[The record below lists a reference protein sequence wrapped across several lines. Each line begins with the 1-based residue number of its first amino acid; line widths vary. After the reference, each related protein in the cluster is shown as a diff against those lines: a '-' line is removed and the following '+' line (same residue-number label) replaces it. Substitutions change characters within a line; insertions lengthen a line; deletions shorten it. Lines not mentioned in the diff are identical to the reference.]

1 MPTLLVA
8 APTPLS
14 GKTTVA
20 VACARAL
27 AKSGTNVSLER
38 AGDDANAELDRK
50 VFSSLGSGSGDAK
63 IIEVPAGDPLG
74 ALREHDGARVLIV
87 ATPDTA
93 AEASAV
99 AKSVGEALAGVVLNR
114 ARPSGGGAGA
124 DYEGVAPLA
133 VIPEDRQLAAPS
145 LDAVATAL
153 KAEAMNVGED
163 APRSLGRLVIA
174 SIAADPGQAYFDRTR
189 AESVIVRS
197 DKPDLQLAAINAGAQ
212 CLIVTGDLPVL
223 SYVRDLVAEDE
234 MPFLRTA
241 LDTKGAVE
249 AVEALYGGTAF
260 TADADRLSRL
270 DELFAG
276 ADLGSLFATAG

>member
-27 AKSGTNVSLER
+27 AKNGTNVLLER
-38 AGDDANAELDRK
+38 VGDDANADSDRR
-50 VFSSLGSGSGDAK
+50 VFSSLGSSSGDAK
-63 IIEVPAGDPLG
+63 IIEVPAGDPLA
-74 ALREHDGARVLIV
+74 ALREHEGARVLIV
-87 ATPDTA
+87 ATPETA
-93 AEASAV
+93 AEASAI
-99 AKSVGEALAGVVLNR
+99 AKAVGEALAGMVLNR

-133 VIPEDRQLAAPS
+133 VIREDRQLAAPS
-145 LDAVATAL
+145 LDAVAQAL
-153 KAEAMNVGED
+153 KAEAVNVAED
-163 APRSLGRLVIA
+163 APRSLGRVVIA

-223 SYVRDLVAEDE
+223 SYVRERVAEDE
-234 MPFLRTA
+234 TPFLRTE

-260 TADADRLSRL
+260 TADADKLSRL
-270 DELFAG
+270 DEVFAG
-276 ADLGSLFATAG
+276 ADVGSLFASAG

>member
-1 MPTLLVA
+1 M
-8 APTPLS
+8 
-14 GKTTVA
+14 
-20 VACARAL
+20 
-27 AKSGTNVSLER
+27 
-38 AGDDANAELDRK
+38 
-50 VFSSLGSGSGDAK
+50 
-63 IIEVPAGDPLG
+63 
-74 ALREHDGARVLIV
+74 
-87 ATPDTA
+87 
-93 AEASAV
+93 
-99 AKSVGEALAGVVLNR
+99 GEALAGVVLNR
-114 ARPSGGGAGA
+114 ARPSGGEAGA

-133 VIPEDRQLAAPS
+133 VIPEDRQLAAPG
-145 LDAVATAL
+145 LDAVAKAL
-153 KAEAMNVGED
+153 KAEAVNVAEN
-163 APRSLGRLVIA
+163 APRSLGRLVVA

>member
-8 APTPLS
+8 APAPLS

-27 AKSGTNVSLER
+27 AKNGTKVSLER
-38 AGDDANAELDRK
+38 AGDDANADSDRR
-50 VFSSLGSGSGDAK
+50 VFSSLGAESGDAK
-63 IIEVPAGDPLG
+63 IVEIPAGDPSA
-74 ALREHDGARVLIV
+74 ALKEYAGARVLIV
-87 ATPDTA
+87 ATPETV
-93 AEASAV
+93 AEASTI
-99 AKSVGEALAGVVLNR
+99 AKSMGEALAGVVVNR
-114 ARPSGGGAGA
+114 ARSAGGESGVG
-124 DYEGVAPLA
+124 YEGVAPLA

-145 LDAVATAL
+145 LDAVAEAL

-223 SYVRDLVAEDE
+223 SYVRDRVAEDE
-234 MPFLRTA
+234 TPFLRTE

-270 DELFAG
+270 DELFAD
-276 ADLGSLFATAG
+276 AALGSLFASAG